1 MTDHFARTLRALFI
15 ALGLLA
21 CGSVFG
27 QQKLVNDA
35 TIKVVYTLS
44 PGDIYQHAI
53 YLTAVNP
60 AAADPSAF
68 GCLYG
73 LVYFGPNGNLTQRER
88 SMYQTLLTAATTGQK
103 FTGYYTKAGTNFC
116 TLDRIDLAF

>member
-1 MTDHFARTLRALFI
+1 MTHHLARTLRALFI
-15 ALGLLA
+15 VLGLLA

-35 TIKVVYTLS
+35 TIKVVYTLA

-60 AAADPSAF
+60 AAADPNAF
-68 GCLYG
+68 GCLYS
-73 LVYFGPNGNLTQRER
+73 LVYFGLNGNLTQRER
-88 SMYQTLLTAATTGQK
+88 SMYQTLLSAATTGQK